1 MHEISLTSDVTGKC
15 LGLALY
21 LELHIYFPH
30 PNFTL
35 FNVKFKILKLFGGGW
50 ASREMAWQFRALDEH
65 AGDPGLALSTHR
77 VA

>member
-35 FNVKFKILKLFGGGW
+35 FNVKFKILKLFGGGGPLERW
-50 ASREMAWQFRALDEH
+50 LGSSEH
-65 AGDPGLALSTHR
+65 WMNMQGTQ
-77 VA
+77 V